1 MPGKQAEGVV
11 REILPR
17 ALYRVEIEGGRE
29 VVAHA
34 ETKVTR
40 NFIRLLV
47 GDRVAVE
54 LMSKDVTRGRVVR
67 KL

>member
-1 MPGKQAEGVV
+1 MPGKQVEGVV

-17 ALYRVEIEGGRE
+17 ALYRIEIEGGRD

-34 ETKVTR
+34 GTKVTR

-54 LMSKDVTRGRVVR
+54 LMSKDVTRGRVAR